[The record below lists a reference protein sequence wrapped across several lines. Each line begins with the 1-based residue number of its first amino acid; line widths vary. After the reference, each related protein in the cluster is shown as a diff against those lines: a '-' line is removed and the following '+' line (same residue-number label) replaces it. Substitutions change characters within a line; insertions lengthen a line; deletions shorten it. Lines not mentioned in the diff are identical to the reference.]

1 MLLLF
6 LWSAAGELDLT
17 HPAPPLRAAT
27 LHNVSTGPPVFAAA
41 QSVTFDANKAA
52 LIIVDMQAYFL
63 AAPDAAG
70 RALVAPIN
78 TAVAAFRAANASVYW
93 VNWGVRPDYLD
104 WPGQARSGNAWR
116 PPASGSA
123 GAAIFAGLDYDPEK
137 GDVLVEKF
145 RETGFYRSQL
155 DDVLRFRGERTLFVG
170 GVNTDQCVAGTLLD
184 ASRLGYDALLVTDL
198 TATSSPRSV
207 YEATVYNSPYSLESD
222 SMLAAL
228 RAVSA

>member
-1 MLLLF
+1 M
-6 LWSAAGELDLT
+6 
-17 HPAPPLRAAT
+17 
-27 LHNVSTGPPVFAAA
+27 
-41 QSVTFDANKAA
+41 
-52 LIIVDMQAYFL
+52 
-63 AAPDAAG
+63 
-70 RALVAPIN
+70 
-78 TAVAAFRAANASVYW
+78 
-93 VNWGVRPDYLD
+93 
-104 WPGQARSGNAWR
+104 
-116 PPASGSA
+116 
-123 GAAIFAGLDYDPEK
+123 
-137 GDVLVEKF
+137 LVEKF